1 MFDPSIYK
9 HRSKYTTPTISP
21 ESNIQHH
28 FDSDLLDAF
37 WWYAKKRMEIWHQKN
52 AGLAWPRTDDSILQ
66 TYKFCNAYRELDKQT
81 IYIHK
86 KLAHLRDNFPLWLCN
101 LMMFR
106 FIAKIETFES
116 LWIYDYRMSS
126 PPSREA
132 GAEIQTRFPPIDPR
146 RNRQSG
152 DDIQREWHTEISK
165 KYEDKLRSLLSPKFG
180 DAYLFPPQVPQT
192 LGYHDRYDFIC
203 QYLPKIS
210 WELAGLLETFDD
222 LSVSDALSLVLQK
235 LNIWLKFHF
244 TEILID
250 VAYQYPE
257 LINLNGKF
265 WIWPGS
271 RPTMKRFDA
280 KKTPEEVCLL
290 LIQTQPQNFPYLE
303 IDGKQMPI
311 TAEWI
316 EWLWCEFRK
325 YSNLKLWGGKKR
337 VYRG

>member
-1 MFDPSIYK
+1 
-9 HRSKYTTPTISP
+9 
-21 ESNIQHH
+21 
-28 FDSDLLDAF
+28 
-37 WWYAKKRMEIWHQKN
+37 MEIWHKKN
-52 AGLAWPRTDDSILQ
+52 DWIEWPRTDDAILQ

-81 IYIHK
+81 MYIHK
-86 KLAHLRDNFPLWLCN
+86 KLAHLRDDFPLWLCN

-106 FIAKIETFES
+106 FMAKIETFEQ
-116 LWIYDYRMSS
+116 LGIYDR
-126 PPSREA
+126 
-132 GAEIQTRFPPIDPR
+132 D
-146 RNRQSG
+146 
-152 DDIQREWHTEISK
+152 SK
-165 KYEDKLRSLLSPKFG
+165 NYEDKLRALPSPKFG

-192 LGYHDRYDFIC
+192 LWYHDRYDFIC

-210 WELAGLLETFDD
+210 WELAELIETFED

-265 WIWPGS
+265 WVGPGS

-280 KKTPEEVCLL
+280 KRIPEEVCLL
-290 LIQTQPQNFPYLE
+290 LMQTQPNNFPYLE

-337 VYRG
+337 LYKK

>member
-1 MFDPSIYK
+1 MFDPSIYR
-9 HRSKYTTPTISP
+9 HWSKYTQQDIS
-21 ESNIQHH
+21 EKKNSD
-28 FDSDLLDAF
+28 FDQNLLNDF
-37 WWYAKKRMEIWHQKN
+37 WWYAKKRMEIWHKKN
-52 AGLAWPRTDDSILQ
+52 AGLDWPRTDDIILQ

-81 IYIHK
+81 IYIHT
-86 KLAHLRDNFPLWLCN
+86 KLADIRDNFPLRLCN

-106 FIAKIETFES
+106 FMAKIETFEH
-116 LWIYDYRMSS
+116 LWIYDW
-126 PPSREA
+126 
-132 GAEIQTRFPPIDPR
+132 
-146 RNRQSG
+146 NK
-152 DDIQREWHTEISK
+152 K
-165 KYEDKLRSLLSPKFG
+165 KYEDKLRALPSPKFG

-192 LGYHDRYDFIC
+192 LWYHDRYDFIC

-210 WELAGLLETFDD
+210 WELAGLIETFED

-257 LINLNGKF
+257 RINLNGKF
-265 WIWPGS
+265 WVWPGS

-280 KKTPEEVCLL
+280 KKVPEEVCLL
-290 LIQTQPQNFPYLE
+290 LIQTQPKDFPYLE

-316 EWLWCEFRK
+316 EWLGCEFRK

-337 VYRG
+337 VYRK

>member
-1 MFDPSIYK
+1 
-9 HRSKYTTPTISP
+9 
-21 ESNIQHH
+21 
-28 FDSDLLDAF
+28 
-37 WWYAKKRMEIWHQKN
+37 MEIWHQKN
-52 AGLAWPRTDDSILQ
+52 AGLDWPRTDDTILQ

-86 KLAHLRDNFPLWLCN
+86 KLAHLRDNFPLRLCN

-106 FIAKIETFES
+106 FMAKIETFEQ
-116 LWIYDYRMSS
+116 LGIYDYRMSS
-126 PPSREA
+126 PPCREA
-132 GAEIQTRFPPIDPR
+132 GAEIQTGFPP
-146 RNRQSG
+146 Q
-152 DDIQREWHTEISK
+152 QAKRECHTEISTQ
-165 KYEDKLRSLLSPKFG
+165 YEDKLRALPSPKFG

-210 WELAGLLETFDD
+210 GELAELIETFED

-265 WIWPGS
+265 WVWPGS

-280 KKTPEEVCLL
+280 KKVPEDVCLL
-290 LIQTQPQNFPYLE
+290 LIQTQPNNFPYLE

-337 VYRG
+337 VYKK